1 MPWRRWVAPRPVGPD
16 NKGMDVETAFL
27 DLTVNGERRR
37 YAAPLTV
44 AGFLAALGLDF
55 RKVAVE
61 LNREIVPRSTYG
73 QVWLAE
79 GDVLEIV
86 HFIGGG

>member
-1 MPWRRWVAPRPVGPD
+1 MNALC
-16 NKGMDVETAFL
+16 KTL
-27 DLTVNGERRR
+27 TLTVNGEVRGFER
-37 YAAPLTV
+37 PLTV
-44 AGFLAALGLDF
+44 LGLVERLGLDT

-73 QVWLAE
+73 AVALQS

>member
-1 MPWRRWVAPRPVGPD
+1 MVRPD
-16 NKGMDVETAFL
+16 NRLMDALTTTL
-27 DLTVNGERRR
+27 NLTVNGEVRDFDR
-37 YAAPLTV
+37 PLTV
-44 AGFLAALGLDF
+44 LGLVERLGLDM

-73 QVWLAE
+73 AVALQS
-79 GDVLEIV
+79 GDVVEIV

>member
-1 MPWRRWVAPRPVGPD
+1 
-16 NKGMDVETAFL
+16 MDALTTTL
-27 DLTVNGERRR
+27 NLTVNGDALDFEL
-37 YAAPLTV
+37 PLTV
-44 AGFLAALGLDF
+44 FGLVERLGLDM

-73 QVWLAE
+73 AVMLQS

>member
-1 MPWRRWVAPRPVGPD
+1 MSGVARDGVRPD
-16 NKGMDVETAFL
+16 NKPMDAITTTL
-27 DLTVNGERRR
+27 NLTVNGEALDFER
-37 YAAPLTV
+37 PLTV
-44 AGFLAALGLDF
+44 SGLVERLGLDM

-61 LNREIVPRSTYG
+61 LNREIVPRSTYAAVAL
-73 QVWLAE
+73 QS

>member
-1 MPWRRWVAPRPVGPD
+1 MTAPLR
-16 NKGMDVETAFL
+16 
-27 DLTVNGERRR
+27 LTVNGEDQQF
-37 YAAPLTV
+37 ASHLTV
-44 AGFLAALGLDF
+44 LGLVERLGLDT

-61 LNREIVPRSTYG
+61 LNREIVPRSTYA
-73 QVWLAE
+73 QVMLSE